1 MHQTAETLAMV
12 AGDIA
17 CNNEA
22 IKQTQAL
29 IKEEQEMRTITKS
42 KKGLTLVEIMG
53 VLAVIVILAS
63 VCGIALIGV
72 VKNLPW
78 EELIGENPFVA
89 EHAQTEVQ

>member
-1 MHQTAETLAMV
+1 MHQTQETLTMV

-29 IKEEQEMRTITKS
+29 IKEGKEMKTITKS

-78 EELIGENPFVA
+78 VELIGENPFDSST
-89 EHAQTEVQ
+89 AQTEVQ